1 MKIALILPILLS
13 GILFAEEKSQDK
25 LQYETDI
32 AFKYYADLS
41 NTYHRCASLYTAIY
55 GYASNTPDGMFL
67 NIEAKKFLE
76 SASGLTTL
84 ATRLSEA
91 VGYDEVPDIDKSL
104 NRTMF
109 FKDLIIEQEKGNE
122 EIRSFITN
130 QITTCQNAIRAY
142 PLQSDENK

>member
-1 MKIALILPILLS
+1 
-13 GILFAEEKSQDK
+13 
-25 LQYETDI
+25 
-32 AFKYYADLS
+32 
-41 NTYHRCASLYTAIY
+41 
-55 GYASNTPDGMFL
+55 GMFL

-91 VGYDEVPDIDKSL
+91 VGYDEVPDIDESL